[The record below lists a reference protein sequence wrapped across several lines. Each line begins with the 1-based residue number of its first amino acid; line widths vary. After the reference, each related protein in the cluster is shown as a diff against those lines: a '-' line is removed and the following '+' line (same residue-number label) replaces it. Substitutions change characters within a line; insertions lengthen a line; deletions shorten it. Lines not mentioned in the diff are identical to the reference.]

1 MIDLRKFVIAA
12 QTGRSFQVA
21 RGEYIRVID
30 PEGQQVADLWA
41 LTTDGEIDWLS
52 TSQTRDITERLFPS
66 IGESF
71 YSYNAKPMLTL
82 VEDESSGPH
91 DMLFPACNH
100 DLYVRAGLH
109 EHPNCRDNLFTAL
122 RNENIRLPVV
132 PDPVNFFQNS
142 PPKPDG
148 RLDVLASLNLPGG
161 YVVLRAEQDLTLVI
175 TACSIDFHPT
185 NGGICTPIEIEIS
198 QTPFSVVP

>member
-1 MIDLRKFVIAA
+1 MIISGASGTVDPTANRAMDIQPYSMLLEYSQFHRGRKTSNDEKSRMIDLRKFVIAA

-109 EHPNCRDNLFTAL
+109 EHPNCRDNLLTAL

-142 PPKPDG
+142 PP
-148 RLDVLASLNLPGG
+148 N
-161 YVVLRAEQDLTLVI
+161 
-175 TACSIDFHPT
+175 T
-185 NGGICTPIEIEIS
+185 NAH
-198 QTPFSVVP
+198 